1 MLKKKMK
8 NNNMKNN
15 IKNYMKKSMLVTM
28 KSVLAVMLIASC
40 LVLLNSCNSAS
51 YKVKV
56 GKKCTPGSTEWSYL
70 WLVKGETDVS
80 KANCE

>member
-8 NNNMKNN
+8 KNN

-28 KSVLAVMLIASC
+28 KSALAVMLIASC
-40 LVLLNSCNSAS
+40 LVLLNSCS
-51 YKVKV
+51 YNVKV
-56 GKKCTPGSTEWSYL
+56 GKKCTPGATEWSYL

>member
-40 LVLLNSCNSAS
+40 LVLLNSCS
-51 YKVKV
+51 YNVKV

>member
-1 MLKKKMK
+1 MKKKMK
-8 NNNMKNN
+8 KKMKKNN

-40 LVLLNSCNSAS
+40 LVLLNSCS
-51 YKVKV
+51 YNVKV